1 MTQTDD
7 GDVLSPIYA
16 LEQTLSVREQI
27 LDVLLEKIEDDRYPS
42 ATMMDDVERLLT
54 PWRKQDYARIL
65 MDKIRDDR
73 YPSRSMIERVIKL
86 SGGAGGRC
94 RAARHRPS
102 HLYDQVPGR
111 HGVDQPHA
119 VGRPAEARSVSR
131 QARCIHPQHDWGTPP
146 RTDPAG
152 SLGVRAQVH
161 RVPVPRS

>member
-16 LEQTLSVREQI
+16 LEQTLSVREQV

-86 SGGAGGRC
+86 SG
-94 RAARHRPS
+94 
-102 HLYDQVPGR
+102 
-111 HGVDQPHA
+111 
-119 VGRPAEARSVSR
+119 
-131 QARCIHPQHDWGTPP
+131 
-146 RTDPAG
+146 
-152 SLGVRAQVH
+152 
-161 RVPVPRS
+161 